1 MKDDKLL
8 TMKEVAER
16 LSIGRTTAYKL
27 VEDGDLKA
35 KRIGTGRGTLRVR
48 PVDLER
54 YINQPEQTKT
64 SIATGSLYDDSHDIG

>member
-1 MKDDKLL
+1 MSDKLL
-8 TMKEVAER
+8 TMKDVADR

-54 YINQPEQTKT
+54 YINQPSPQSVE
-64 SIATGSLYDDSHDIG
+64 ILERL